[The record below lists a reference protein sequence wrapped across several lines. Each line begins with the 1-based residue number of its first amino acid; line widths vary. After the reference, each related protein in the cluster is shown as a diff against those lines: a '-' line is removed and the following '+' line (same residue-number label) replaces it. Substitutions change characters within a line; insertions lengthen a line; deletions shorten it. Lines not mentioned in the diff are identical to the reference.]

1 MTSVFII
8 GRLSV
13 GVLVTIQS
21 SVYRLL
27 LLYSETSHRDLGGS
41 DWLEVCLLLIP
52 SCLQETK

>member
-8 GRLSV
+8 GLLSV
-13 GVLVTIQS
+13 GVMLTIQS

-41 DWLEVCLLLIP
+41 DGLEVCLLLIL
-52 SCLQETK
+52 SCLQETR